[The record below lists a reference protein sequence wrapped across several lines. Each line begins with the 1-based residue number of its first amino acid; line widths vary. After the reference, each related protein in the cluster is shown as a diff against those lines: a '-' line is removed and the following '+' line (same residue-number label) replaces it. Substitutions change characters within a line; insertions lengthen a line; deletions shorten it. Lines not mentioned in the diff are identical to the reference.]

1 MDLVNLTQQT
11 QFIKSLER
19 CIATGNSIAEV
30 NSKFQK
36 KVPPFIDFKKKMA
49 RVDRDNDDLEKRI
62 KIRTS
67 QMIKNG
73 LIEEVEKLLDCGLEK
88 NYSSCPRC
96 GLQGNYFFFAW

>member
-1 MDLVNLTQQT
+1 
-11 QFIKSLER
+11 
-19 CIATGNSIAEV
+19 
-30 NSKFQK
+30 
-36 KVPPFIDFKKKMA
+36 MA

-88 NYSSCPRC
+88 ELSSCSRC